1 MGSEGLG
8 RLKNAAVKDFIKRGG
23 TVLEN
28 KKEIIRRLKEVL
40 IITRAGED
48 ILDLTL
54 SKNQDKVT
62 VFYKNGHFKIVNIEA
77 DSGVAII
84 QDVVRSLY

>member
-1 MGSEGLG
+1 M
-8 RLKNAAVKDFIKRGG
+8 
-23 TVLEN
+23 EN

-40 IITRAGED
+40 IITKAGEN
-48 ILDLTL
+48 ILDLVL

-77 DSGVAII
+77 DSGVTII
-84 QDVVRSLY
+84 QDVISSLK

>member
-1 MGSEGLG
+1 ME
-8 RLKNAAVKDFIKRGG
+8 D
-23 TVLEN
+23 

-40 IITRAGED
+40 IITKAGEN
-48 ILDLTL
+48 ILDLVL

-77 DSGVAII
+77 DSGVTII
-84 QDVVRSLY
+84 QDVISSLK